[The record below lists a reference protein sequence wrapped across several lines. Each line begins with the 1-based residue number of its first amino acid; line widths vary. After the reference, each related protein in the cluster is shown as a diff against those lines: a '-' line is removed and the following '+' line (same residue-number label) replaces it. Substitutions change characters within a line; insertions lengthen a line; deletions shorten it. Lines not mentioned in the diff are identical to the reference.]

1 MKKENINQEYFG
13 LTNDII
19 FGWIMK
25 SEENCLA
32 IIRAILPELNITN
45 IVHKEVQHEI
55 TPITSAH
62 GVRFDAVVQDDQKRY
77 YDIEMQM
84 ENTGDLG
91 RRARYYQSQIDNET
105 LMKGQTYH
113 DLKESFVI
121 FLCAFDPFGY
131 GLRRYQFHRYEDS
144 IRDLC
149 FDTHSHELFINSKGT
164 KGDIS
169 NDLAGIIDVMNQKPN
184 QTNPLASKLK
194 KEIDY
199 YNQDSEKRRELM
211 DYEARLLDE
220 RLIGIKEG
228 RQAGRIEGRQ
238 EGEKIGEEKGIKKER
253 QEGVRNIIIEFK
265 ANQAAPSFIFQFVK
279 NAYKG
284 KLTDEEIQQM
294 IDDVEENE

>member
-1 MKKENINQEYFG
+1 MKKENKNPVYFG
-13 LTNDII
+13 LTNDVI

-32 IIRAILPELNITN
+32 IIRAILPELNITS
-45 IVHKEVQHEI
+45 IVHKEIQHDI
-55 TPITSAH
+55 TPVTSAR
-62 GVRFDAVVQDDQKRY
+62 GVRFDAVVKDDQERY
-77 YDIEMQM
+77 YDIEMQV

-105 LMKGQTYH
+105 LMKGQTFH
-113 DLKESFVI
+113 NLKESFVI
-121 FLCAFDPFGY
+121 FLCAFDPFSH
-131 GLRRYQFHRYEDS
+131 GLRRYQFHQYEDT
-144 IRDLC
+144 IRDLRL
-149 FDTHSHELFINSKGT
+149 DTYSHVLFINSKGT
-164 KGDIS
+164 KGEIS

-184 QTNPLASKLK
+184 QANPLASKLK

-211 DYEARLLDE
+211 DYETRLLDE
-220 RLIGIKEG
+220 RS
-228 RQAGRIEGRQ
+228 
-238 EGEKIGEEKGIKKER
+238 IGEEKGRIEER
-253 QEGVRNIIIEFK
+253 KEGVRNIIIEFK

>member
-1 MKKENINQEYFG
+1 MKKENKNPVYFG

-32 IIRAILPELNITN
+32 IIRAILPELNITS
-45 IVHKEVQHEI
+45 IIHKEIQHDI
-55 TPITSAH
+55 TPVASTR

-77 YDIEMQM
+77 YDIEMQV

-91 RRARYYQSQIDNET
+91 KRARYYQSQIDNET
-105 LMKGQTYH
+105 LMKGETFH
-113 DLKESFVI
+113 KLKESFVI
-121 FLCAFDPFGY
+121 FLCAFDPFSY
-131 GLRRYQFHRYEDS
+131 GLRRYQFHQYEDT
-144 IRDLC
+144 IRNLRL
-149 FDTHSHELFINSKGT
+149 DTYSHVLFVNSKGT
-164 KGDIS
+164 EGEVS

-184 QTNPLASKLK
+184 QTNPLASKLM

-211 DYEARLLDE
+211 DYAARLEDE
-220 RLIGIKEG
+220 RLIGERIGEKRGRKEG
-228 RQAGRIEGRQ
+228 KIEGRIE
-238 EGEKIGEEKGIKKER
+238 ER
-253 QEGVRNIIIEFK
+253 KEGVRNIIIEFK

-294 IDDVEENE
+294 IDDVEESE

>member
-1 MKKENINQEYFG
+1 MKKENKNPVYFG

-32 IIRAILPELNITN
+32 IIRAILPELNITS
-45 IVHKEVQHEI
+45 IVHKEIQHDI
-55 TPITSAH
+55 TPVASTR

-77 YDIEMQM
+77 YDIEMQV

-91 RRARYYQSQIDNET
+91 KRARYYQSQIDNET
-105 LMKGQTYH
+105 LMKGQIFH
-113 DLKESFVI
+113 KLKESFVI
-121 FLCAFDPFGY
+121 FLCAFDPFSY
-131 GLRRYQFHRYEDS
+131 GLRRYQFHQYEDT
-144 IRDLC
+144 IRDLRL
-149 FDTHSHELFINSKGT
+149 DTYSHVLFINSKGT
-164 KGDIS
+164 EGEVS

-184 QTNPLASKLK
+184 QTNPLASKLM

-211 DYEARLLDE
+211 DYATRLEDE
-220 RLIGIKEG
+220 RLIGERIGEKRGRKEG
-228 RQAGRIEGRQ
+228 RKEGKIEGRIE
-238 EGEKIGEEKGIKKER
+238 ER
-253 QEGVRNIIIEFK
+253 KEGVRNIIIEFK
-265 ANQAAPSFIFQFVK
+265 ANQTAPNIIFRFIK

>member
-1 MKKENINQEYFG
+1 MKKENKNPVYFG

-32 IIRAILPELNITN
+32 IIRAILPELNITS
-45 IVHKEVQHEI
+45 IVHKEIQHDI
-55 TPITSAH
+55 TPVTSAR

-77 YDIEMQM
+77 YDIEMQV

-91 RRARYYQSQIDNET
+91 KRARYYQSQIDNET
-105 LMKGQTYH
+105 LMKGQTFH

-121 FLCAFDPFGY
+121 FLCAFDPFSH
-131 GLRRYQFHRYEDS
+131 GLRRYQFHQYEDT
-144 IRDLC
+144 IRDLRL
-149 FDTHSHELFINSKGT
+149 DTYSHVLFVNSKGT
-164 KGDIS
+164 EGEVS

-184 QTNPLASKLK
+184 QTNPLASKLM

-211 DYEARLLDE
+211 DYATRLEDE
-220 RLIGIKEG
+220 RLIGERIGEKRGRKEG
-228 RQAGRIEGRQ
+228 KIEGRIE
-238 EGEKIGEEKGIKKER
+238 ER
-253 QEGVRNIIIEFK
+253 KEGVRNIIIEFK
-265 ANQAAPSFIFQFVK
+265 ANQTAPNIIFRFIK
-279 NAYKG
+279 NAYRG

-294 IDDVEENE
+294 IDEVEENE

>member
-1 MKKENINQEYFG
+1 MKKVNKKQVYFG

-25 SEENCLA
+25 SDENCLA
-32 IIRAILPELNITN
+32 IIRAILPELNITS

-55 TPITSAH
+55 TPVTSTR

-77 YDIEMQM
+77 YDIEMQV

-105 LMKGQTYH
+105 LMKGQTFH
-113 DLKESFVI
+113 KLKESFVI
-121 FLCAFDPFGY
+121 FLCAFDPFSY
-131 GLRRYQFHRYEDS
+131 GLRRYQFHQYEDT
-144 IRDLC
+144 IRDLRL
-149 FDTHSHELFINSKGT
+149 DTYSHVLFINSKGT

-184 QTNPLASKLK
+184 QTNPLANKLK

-211 DYEARLLDE
+211 DYETRLLDE
-220 RLIGIKEG
+220 RS
-228 RQAGRIEGRQ
+228 
-238 EGEKIGEEKGIKKER
+238 IGEEKGRQEER
-253 QEGVRNIIIEFK
+253 KEGVRNIIIEFK

>member
-1 MKKENINQEYFG
+1 MKKENKNPVYFG

-45 IVHKEVQHEI
+45 IVHKEVQHDI
-55 TPITSAH
+55 TPVASTR

-77 YDIEMQM
+77 YDIEMQV

-91 RRARYYQSQIDNET
+91 KRARYYQSQIDNET
-105 LMKGQTYH
+105 LMKGETFH
-113 DLKESFVI
+113 KLKESFVI
-121 FLCAFDPFGY
+121 FLCAFDPFSY
-131 GLRRYQFHRYEDS
+131 GLRRYQFHQYEDT
-144 IRDLC
+144 IRNLRL
-149 FDTHSHELFINSKGT
+149 DTHSHVLFINSKGT
-164 KGDIS
+164 EGKVS

-184 QTNPLASKLK
+184 QTNPLASRLM

-199 YNQDSEKRRELM
+199 YNKNSEKRRELM
-211 DYEARLLDE
+211 DYATRLEDE
-220 RLIGIKEG
+220 RLIGERIGEKRGRKEG
-228 RQAGRIEGRQ
+228 RKEGKIEGRIE
-238 EGEKIGEEKGIKKER
+238 ER
-253 QEGVRNIIIEFK
+253 KEGVRNIIIEFK

-294 IDDVEENE
+294 IDDVEESE

>member
-1 MKKENINQEYFG
+1 MKKENNNPVYFG

-32 IIRAILPELNITN
+32 IIRAILPELNITS
-45 IVHKEVQHEI
+45 IIHKEVQHDI
-55 TPITSAH
+55 TPVASTR

-77 YDIEMQM
+77 YDIEMQV

-91 RRARYYQSQIDNET
+91 KRARYYQSQIDNET
-105 LMKGQTYH
+105 LMKGQTFH

-121 FLCAFDPFGY
+121 FLCAFDPFSH
-131 GLRRYQFHRYEDS
+131 GLRRYQFHQYEDT
-144 IRDLC
+144 IRDLRL
-149 FDTHSHELFINSKGT
+149 DTYSHVLFVNSKGT
-164 KGDIS
+164 EGEVS

-184 QTNPLASKLK
+184 QTNPLASKLM

-211 DYEARLLDE
+211 DYATRLEDE
-220 RLIGIKEG
+220 RLIGERIGEKRGRKEG
-228 RQAGRIEGRQ
+228 KIEGRIE
-238 EGEKIGEEKGIKKER
+238 ER
-253 QEGVRNIIIEFK
+253 KEGVRNIIIEFK
-265 ANQAAPSFIFQFVK
+265 ANQTAPNIIFRFIK
-279 NAYKG
+279 NAYRG

-294 IDDVEENE
+294 IDEVEENE